1 MVDGVGNGANPH
13 NILKLKGKNG
23 QTIDLKNLE
32 GLQET
37 DQNKALFTRYDT
49 NKNGIIDKN
58 EVIAMQNNLQS
69 IAQNNTISKREL
81 NKHFGKDSNAM
92 EALSKLASQQE
103 AFQNSSN
110 YKEVNGNTTTHVYKG
125 FDNAHS
131 FTYKEIKDKDFVTT
145 ELDDGSKTI
154 QHKNGSRMEISK
166 DGVQTLYNNKGQIF
180 LITNPDGSTI
190 EHTPDGNKSITR
202 NPDGQTTRIIELKNQ
217 HESRTDFEYT
227 DDKTVARTYNGT
239 GTDAP
244 LSSITVSEKQ
254 NGHNVDTKYA
264 TEEDMTNSRP
274 SEQITDAQNPT
285 LKTVTKFTYDE
296 NGNIK
301 AETTNSAGE
310 TTTKFTNAKGENI
323 NETEFNSK
331 DTAQTYI
338 VPKGH
343 TITQIAK
350 DILIQQGIE
359 NPTPEQIKDARKQII
374 EANSDQIKTMQTG
387 DNKGYKYFYADA
399 EIKVPQLNLQDNSEK
414 EIDGGTLPEVVVTAP
429 KITPEMK
436 AKRQE
441 LQAQLGSDYEVGY
454 TTDGNIE
461 VRDKFGNVLEY
472 ATIKAIQETND
483 GKTALT
489 DLVLEKADQDTSETL
504 DKTEFKNFILQ
515 TLELEITDAN
525 RDVLEKIIETNFNS
539 LDNINTDST
548 ISKEEL
554 NKNLK
559 NVLKNIG
566 NQINE
571 MEEN

>member
-1 MVDGVGNGANPH
+1 MVDGVGNGATPH

-92 EALSKLASQQE
+92 EALSKLASQQKTL
-103 AFQNSSN
+103 QNSSN

-310 TTTKFTNAKGENI
+310 TTKKFTNAKGENI

-343 TITQIAK
+343 TLTQIAK

-414 EIDGGTLPEVVVTAP
+414 EIDGGTLSEVVVTAS